1 MRAGFVCLTLA
12 LSALPVLAGE
22 RAKNPAEAVVF
33 IRLIGSV
40 HAQIEE
46 LGQTRTVDRDRLE
59 LGTGSGFLV
68 SSDGYVVTNH
78 HVVEPNDIVIS
89 EALRKA
95 TITLKPTRIE
105 VCLSREMVEARGAPT
120 QCLDASIVASDAAV
134 DVAVLSVG
142 GSNLPY
148 VAMGDSDVV
157 TSGQSTQALGYPF
170 GRLLL
175 LEDNTAKQPQ
185 TVPELSTIAGTISAI
200 RSSSDAERRLL
211 QIDGNLNPGAS
222 GGPLVDKE
230 GFVVGVI
237 RARLTEAPTIGFA
250 IPINQAK
257 AFFESHGLD
266 HLMPARSLRL
276 GAMSNLDAK
285 GLALRL
291 PDGFGDSSPLRQHV
305 EAAAGIGDLALRVDR
320 ILSPLSLKQIE
331 QQLVGTQSFER
342 LSQTSSTDSR
352 MFSRASA
359 VSALIGQETAIAIDA
374 GTESRMLYAIVDLG
388 REKLVARFVG
398 SAEQVAFNESVLR
411 ASLVSLDG
419 RRLIAGGDASPP
431 TNWSIAMATDGQRLV
446 PFPAGWVLEPSAP
459 TSCRGLAAFDTQ
471 GAAALPQDFTLV
483 LRVGVWNA
491 STAGPDQAAA
501 ACSSRRGSLGSSS
514 YVLRADWMGVS
525 YTIEGVFVRVG
536 TQRMLQMEVL
546 STDAKASFAH
556 ALFAEWVKHSN
567 P

>member
-1 MRAGFVCLTLA
+1 MRAVLVCLTLA

-22 RAKNPAEAVVF
+22 RAKNPGEAVVF
-33 IRLIGSV
+33 IRLIGNV

-68 SSDGYVVTNH
+68 SSDGYVLTNH
-78 HVVEPNDIVIS
+78 HVVEPSDIVLT

-120 QCLDASIVASDAAV
+120 PCLDASIVASDAAV
-134 DVAVLSVG
+134 DLAVLSVG
-142 GSNLPY
+142 GANLPY

-175 LEDNTAKQPQ
+175 LEDNTSKQPQ

-200 RSSSDAERRLL
+200 RSSPDAERRFL
-211 QIDGNLNPGAS
+211 QIDGNLNPGNS

-237 RARLTEAPTIGFA
+237 RARLTEAPSIGFA

-257 AFFESHGLD
+257 AFFELHGLD
-266 HLMPARSLRL
+266 HLMPSRSLRL
-276 GAMSNLDAK
+276 GALSNLDAK

-331 QQLVGTQSFER
+331 QQLIGTASFER
-342 LSQTSSTDSR
+342 LSQASSTESR
-352 MFSRASA
+352 MLSRASA
-359 VSALIGQETAIAIDA
+359 VPALIGQETATATDA
-374 GTESRMLYAIVDLG
+374 GTEARMIYAIVDLG
-388 REKLVARFVG
+388 REKLVGRFVG

-411 ASLVSLDG
+411 ASLISLEG
-419 RRLIAGGDASPP
+419 RPLIAGGALSPP
-431 TNWSIAMATDGQRLV
+431 PDWSIAMASDGQPLV
-446 PFPAGWVLEPSAP
+446 PFPTGWILEPSAP
-459 TSCRGLAAFDTQ
+459 TSCRGVAAVDTQ
-471 GAAALPQDFTLV
+471 GGATLPQDFTLV

-491 STAGPDQAAA
+491 STIVPDQASA
-501 ACSSRRGSLGSSS
+501 ACSSRRGSLGASS

-546 STDAKASFAH
+546 STDATASFAR
-556 ALFAEWVKHSN
+556 ALFADWVKRSS